1 MLRELSSVNKDIMI
15 RIVSVL
21 TTLAILL
28 IAPLYAAETP
38 VYELRIYVCNEGKL
52 PDLLKRFRDHTVK
65 LFEKHGMTNVGYW
78 VPTKK
83 EDGSETT
90 LIYIL
95 KHADRDAAKA
105 SFAAFGKDPEWQAA
119 RKASEE
125 NGKIL
130 ASPPESIFMA
140 ATDYSPEV
148 VIAAKSPERTFELRL
163 YETPEGKIAP
173 LNERF
178 RNHTLKLFSKH
189 GMEHV
194 GYWEPTDPEKK
205 AGSKLIYV
213 LAHPSEEAGLKSF
226 EAFRADPDWITAK
239 AASEAKNGGSLTIA
253 QPDGVRSIYMKPVD
267 FSAMR

>member
-1 MLRELSSVNKDIMI
+1 MI
-15 RIVSVL
+15 RVVSLL
-21 TTLAILL
+21 TILAVLL
-28 IAPLYAAETP
+28 IAPLYAADTP

-65 LFEKHGMTNVGYW
+65 LFEKHGMTNIGYW

-95 KHADRDAAKA
+95 KHANREAAKA

-148 VIAAKSPERTFELRL
+148 VVAAKDPMRTFELRI

-173 LNERF
+173 LNDRF

-189 GMEHV
+189 GMEHI
-194 GYWEPTDPEKK
+194 GYWEPTDPDKK

-213 LAHPSEEAGLKSF
+213 LAHQSEEAGLKSF
-226 EAFRADPDWITAK
+226 EAFRADPEWIAAK
-239 AASEAKNGGSLTIA
+239 TASETKNGGSLTIP
-253 QPDGVRSIYMKPVD
+253 QPDGVRSIYLKPVD

>member
-1 MLRELSSVNKDIMI
+1 MARMNRVRLLVAA
-15 RIVSVL
+15 L
-21 TTLAILL
+21 LALL
-28 IAPLYAAETP
+28 IVPLNAADTP
-38 VYELRIYVCNEGKL
+38 VYELRIYICNEGKL

-95 KHADRDAAKA
+95 KHASRDAAKA

-140 ATDYSPEV
+140 TTDYSPGV
-148 VIAAKSPERTFELRL
+148 VVEAKDPARTFELRI

-178 RNHTLKLFSKH
+178 RDHTMKLFSKH
-189 GMEHV
+189 GMEHI

-213 LAHPSEEAGLKSF
+213 LAHQSEDAGLKSF
-226 EAFRADPDWITAK
+226 EAFRADPDWIAAK
-239 AASEAKNGGSLTIA
+239 AASEAKNGGSLTIL

-267 FSAMR
+267 FSALR

>member
-1 MLRELSSVNKDIMI
+1 MNRVFPVLSSLFAL
-15 RIVSVL
+15 L
-21 TTLAILL
+21 T
-28 IAPLYAAETP
+28 APLTAADAP
-38 VYELRIYVCNEGKL
+38 VYEMRIYACNEGKL

-65 LFEKHGMTNVGYW
+65 LFEKHGMTNIGYW

-83 EDGSETT
+83 EDGSDTT

-95 KHADRDAAKA
+95 KHASREAAKA
-105 SFAAFGKDPEWQAA
+105 SFATFGKDPEWQAA

-130 ASPPESIFMA
+130 ASPPESIFMS
-140 ATDYSPEV
+140 TTNYSPEV
-148 VIAAKSPERTFELRL
+148 VVAAKSPERTFELRI

-173 LNERF
+173 LNDRF
-178 RNHTLKLFSKH
+178 RNHTVNLFSKH
-189 GMEHV
+189 GMEHI

-213 LAHPSEEAGLKSF
+213 LAHSSEEAGLKSF
-226 EAFRADPDWITAK
+226 EAFRADPEWIAAK
-239 AASEAKNGGSLTIA
+239 TASEEKNGGSLTIP

>member
-1 MLRELSSVNKDIMI
+1 VIQLRNVNWIPMKHAP
-15 RIVSVL
+15 IV
-21 TTLAILL
+21 LAALL
-28 IAPLYAAETP
+28 AFFIAPLRAADAP

-65 LFEKHGMTNVGYW
+65 LFEKHGMTNIGYW

-90 LIYIL
+90 LVYLL
-95 KHADRDAAKA
+95 KHASRDAAKA

-130 ASPPESIFMA
+130 AQPPESTFLTT
-140 ATDYSPEV
+140 TDYSPEV
-148 VIAAKSPERTFELRL
+148 VVAAKDPERTFELRI
-163 YETPEGKIAP
+163 YETAEGKVGP

-178 RNHTLKLFSKH
+178 RNHTMKLFSKY
-189 GMEHV
+189 GMEHI
-194 GYWEPTDPEKK
+194 GYWEPTDADKK
-205 AGSKLIYV
+205 AGSKLIYL
-213 LAHPSEEAGLKSF
+213 LAHSSEEAGLKSF
-226 EAFRADPDWITAK
+226 TEFRADPEWIAAK
-239 AASEAKNGGSLTIA
+239 TASEEKNGGSLTIP
-253 QPDGVRSIYMKPVD
+253 QPNGVRSVYLKPVD

>member
-1 MLRELSSVNKDIMI
+1 MNRALLVFTS
-15 RIVSVL
+15 L
-21 TTLAILL
+21 LALL
-28 IAPLYAAETP
+28 IAPLQAADAA

-52 PDLLKRFRDHTVK
+52 PDLLKRFRDHTIK
-65 LFEKHGMTNVGYW
+65 LFEKHGMTNIGYW

-95 KHADRDAAKA
+95 KHGSRDAAKA
-105 SFAAFGKDPEWQAA
+105 SFAAFSKDPEWQAA

-140 ATDYSPEV
+140 STDYSPEIIV
-148 VIAAKSPERTFELRL
+148 AAKDPERTFELRL

-173 LNERF
+173 LNDRF
-178 RNHTLKLFSKH
+178 RNHTMKLFSKY
-189 GMEHV
+189 GMEHI

-213 LAHPSEEAGLKSF
+213 LAHRTEEAGLNSF
-226 EAFRADPDWITAK
+226 AAFRADPDWIAAK
-239 AASEAKNGGSLTIA
+239 TASELKNGGSLTIS
-253 QPDGVRSIYMKPVD
+253 QPDGVRSIYMKSVD

>member
-1 MLRELSSVNKDIMI
+1 MNRVFLVLSSLFAL
-15 RIVSVL
+15 L
-21 TTLAILL
+21 T
-28 IAPLYAAETP
+28 APLTAADAP

-65 LFEKHGMTNVGYW
+65 LFEKHGMTNIGYW

-83 EDGSETT
+83 EDGSNST

-95 KHADRDAAKA
+95 KHASREAAKA

-130 ASPPESIFMA
+130 ASPPESIFMST
-140 ATDYSPEV
+140 TDYSPEV
-148 VIAAKSPERTFELRL
+148 VVAAKSPERTFELRI
-163 YETPEGKIAP
+163 YETPKGKVAP

-178 RNHTLKLFSKH
+178 RNHTVKLFSKH
-189 GMEHV
+189 GMEHI

-213 LAHPSEEAGLKSF
+213 LAHSSEEAGLKSF
-226 EAFRADPDWITAK
+226 TDFRADPEWIAVKT
-239 AASEAKNGGSLTIA
+239 ASEEKNGGSLTIA